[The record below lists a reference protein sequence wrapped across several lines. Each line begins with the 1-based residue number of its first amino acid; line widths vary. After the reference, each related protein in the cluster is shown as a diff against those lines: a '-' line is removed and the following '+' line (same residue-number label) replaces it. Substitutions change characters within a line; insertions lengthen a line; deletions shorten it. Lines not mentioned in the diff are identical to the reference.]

1 MRVRRSV
8 VLVVVLAVGFA
19 AAAASAPIPPPA
31 AVEFAAA
38 DGLLLH
44 GSYWAAVEPGPA
56 VLLLH
61 QCNMDRASWA
71 PLAAALAES
80 GVHVLVF
87 DFRGFGQ
94 SVTDRTGEFSANRAR
109 LWPEFVSDVDRA
121 VAFLGTLPDVDRK
134 RLGVM
139 GASCGGS
146 QTLLLALR
154 DPSVKAIGFLSSSL
168 PFLTDQDLV
177 QFEKNRDLPILGIA
191 AEKDEGTYE
200 RTKRLFDSSPNPAS
214 KLVLYKGDLHGV
226 PLFAHD
232 PGLVDSIVAW
242 FRARL

>member
-1 MRVRRSV
+1 MGGFLAAMV
-8 VLVVVLAVGFA
+8 VAAFA
-19 AAAASAPIPPPA
+19 TAAASPKTPPPV

-44 GSYWAAVEPGPA
+44 GSYWAAAEPGPA

-71 PLAAALAES
+71 PLAAALADA
-80 GVHVLVF
+80 GLHVLAF

-94 SVTDRTGEFSANRAR
+94 SRNERTGEFSANRKL

-121 VAFLGTLPDVDRK
+121 VAFLGTLPDVDMK
-134 RLGVM
+134 RFGVM

-177 QFEKNRDLPILGIA
+177 QFEKNRDLPILAIA

-200 RTKRLFDSSPNPAS
+200 RTKRLFESSPNPAS
-214 KLVLYKGDLHGV
+214 KLLLYKGDLHGV